1 MTNHAGLSLKSPIKA
16 DRKAMDI
23 SANDTLR
30 NINGDESA
38 IENVSHGTY
47 DGVMVKIQ
55 HSGSKNETI
64 VTGDTRVL
72 VTKPRDDDGD
82 VEWIEARLLSPFHK
96 IAEPKGDDVNSRL
109 DVIEHDLIDVRDIDD
124 CNDIML
130 FTVDGSNRILVNS
143 MVIMLG

>member
-1 MTNHAGLSLKSPIKA
+1 MTNHAGLSLKSLIKA

-38 IENVSHGTY
+38 IENVSYDTY
-47 DGVMVKIQ
+47 DVVMVKIQ

-72 VTKPRDDDGD
+72 VTKSGDDDGD
-82 VEWIEARLLSPFHK
+82 VEWIGARLLSPFHR
-96 IAEPKGDDVNSRL
+96 IAEPKGNDVNSRL

>member
-1 MTNHAGLSLKSPIKA
+1 MTNHAGLSLKSLIKA

-38 IENVSHGTY
+38 IENVSYDTY
-47 DGVMVKIQ
+47 DVVMVKIQ

-72 VTKPRDDDGD
+72 VTKSGDDDGD
-82 VEWIEARLLSPFHK
+82 VEWIEARLLSPFHR
-96 IAEPKGDDVNSRL
+96 IAEPKGNDVNSRL